1 MKRLRENGYLEMDKE
16 GYITLKPSGLEI
28 AQRIYER
35 HRVLRC
41 LLLDLGV
48 DEQTAAADACKIEH
62 ALSEQSF
69 EKIKELTLERYEALQ
84 QQNKE

>member
-1 MKRLRENGYLEMDKE
+1 MNGTAFCAV
-16 GYITLKPSGLEI
+16 I
-28 AQRIYER
+28 
-35 HRVLRC
+35 
-41 LLLDLGV
+41 LLDLGV